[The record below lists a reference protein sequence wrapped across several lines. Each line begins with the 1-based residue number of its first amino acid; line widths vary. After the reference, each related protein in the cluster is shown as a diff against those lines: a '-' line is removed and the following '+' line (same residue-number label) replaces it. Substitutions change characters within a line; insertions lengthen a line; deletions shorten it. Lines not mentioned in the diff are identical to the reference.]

1 MEREPFLE
9 GGKMI
14 RRVWG
19 QPLGRISARVCWP
32 FYSLLP
38 RYQAHRCPNLSRP
51 VYGPSCRQSRKG
63 VGKIAGGALCLE
75 ELF

>member
-32 FYSLLP
+32 FYSLYLGT
-38 RYQAHRCPNLSRP
+38 RRIGVQIYHA
-51 VYGPSCRQSRKG
+51 QSTVRVVANREK
-63 VGKIAGGALCLE
+63 VSVKSLE
-75 ELF
+75 VLYA